1 MEKTIQITSEV
12 HKCKLLELTHNSLE
26 EWVSGVLDA
35 EYAKLIAMEKE
46 NYINERLASSQPIHI
61 ESDEHFVDQ
70 LIASRSFSTAKELT
84 EDFNERHT
92 A

>member
-70 LIASRSFSTAKELT
+70 LIASRSFSTAQELT
-84 EDFNERHT
+84 KDFNERHT